1 MRREVSLTED
11 VNQTASNHLLSHFKK
26 HERQED
32 LCFALWQP
40 STGDERL
47 TGLIDRIILPRPGE
61 RSLHGNASFNSNYLS
76 RAIEAARDQKAGLA
90 LMHSHPGKGWQRLSQ
105 ADVKAERDAIAYP
118 AGATGLPLIGMTIGS
133 DGYWSARF
141 WQKDSAQ
148 MQRHWCDKVRIIGPK
163 SYRLQFNDD
172 LVPPQE
178 KKEILKRTYDTWGY
192 EVQSAISRMHVG
204 IVGVGSVGCIVA
216 EAIARIGV
224 RKVTLIDPDK
234 VEIHNLDRLLYG
246 TLKDIGKEKVHL
258 AQERMEQ
265 NATASDIRI
274 TAISKPLQDRKAY
287 AAALDCDVLFSCVDR
302 PTARDALNYI
312 ANAHLIP
319 VFDGGIAV
327 EQNLHRNEFSSAHWR
342 SHIVTPYHQCLRCNG
357 QYNTSMVMMER
368 DGSLDDPSYIRN
380 LPISDRPNNQ
390 NVFPFSLAAAASMTN
405 LMLRYLMGQDWWP
418 EVQQQDYNFLTGET
432 RIINEKCHTHCEF
445 RKRRAR
451 GDSAEPSYIVR

>member
-76 RAIEAARDQKAGLA
+76 RAIEVARDQKAGLA

-141 WQKDSAQ
+141 WHKDSAQ
-148 MQRHWCDKVRIIGPK
+148 MQRHWCDKVRIVGPK

-192 EVQSAISRMHVG
+192 EVQSAIARMHVG

-274 TAISKPLQDRKAY
+274 TAISKPLQDGKAY

-405 LMLRYLMGQDWWP
+405 LMLRYLLGQDWWP

-432 RIINEKCHTHCEF
+432 RIINVKCHTHCEF